1 MPRGRTLE
9 FNPDKVLET
18 ALLIFWQQGFKGTSL
33 SNLTAATGVAKPGL
47 YNVFG
52 DKEAL
57 FIKALQRYFEEFATG
72 GLEVLEAH
80 EDARTAIR
88 AYLKHNGRHVTNPK
102 FPAGCLLVNC
112 ILEHDLLSKEARSE
126 LRKLQQQTTKA
137 LLSCLMKAQENGQ
150 LPPDE
155 NLEDLAQFYNGQTA
169 AMAVMARGGADEK
182 TIEFFIEHAM
192 RAWPKEG

>member
-1 MPRGRTLE
+1 MSRGRTLE

-18 ALLIFWQQGFKGTSL
+18 ALLVFWQRGFKGTSL

-52 DKEAL
+52 DKERL

-72 GLEVLEAH
+72 GLKILEAH
-80 EDARTAIR
+80 EDAYTAIR
-88 AYLKHNGRHVTNPK
+88 AYLKYNGQHVTNPK

-112 ILEHDLLSKEARSE
+112 TLEHELLSHEALGE
-126 LRKLQQQTTKA
+126 LQKLQHKATKA
-137 LLSCLMKAQENGQ
+137 LLFCLMRAQEKGQ

-155 NLEDLAQFYNGQTA
+155 NLEELAQFYIGQTV
-169 AMAVMARGGADEK
+169 AMAVMAKGGADQK
-182 TIEFFIEHAM
+182 TLDSFIEHAM
-192 RAWPKEG
+192 RAWPQ